1 MLDRVSSWFRKGN
14 PAYCNKEFR
23 QDWAAFVNCFV
34 DTLHADGASVPAPA
48 SKIEPLTTFLP
59 AAARLVAIGDLHG
72 DMGKTRRAFR
82 IGGLIDHQD
91 RWSGGTATAV
101 QVGDQLDRGD
111 NEVQILYFLE
121 RLQKEAAAAGGALH
135 ILNGNHETMN
145 VGGRFRYATT
155 PGRIDFL
162 RWQLV
167 QSIGASMKA
176 KCGCSDADKDMQ
188 ASALQLPPNLM
199 QAANI
204 ARLAALQPGGHIA
217 QRFFARH
224 HTVLQI
230 GSTVFVHGGIL
241 PSHADYGLERINR
254 ESQQWISGQ
263 NPQQEPAFLGGRS
276 AVVWAREYSTEDARR
291 CDCSALQEALGKIPG
306 SKRMVVG
313 HTIQEQ
319 GINSACAERVF
330 RIDVGMSKGCGNGEP
345 EVLEIVNDSTVR
357 RLHEPRAVN
366 QGEPKAPDTPQGES
380 TRGPDLPPWPQDKQP
395 QPVAVHA

>member
-1 MLDRVSSWFRKGN
+1 MLERVSSWFRSNKN
-14 PAYCNKEFR
+14 PYCSQGLH
-23 QDWAAFVNCFV
+23 QDWTAFVNCFV
-34 DTLHADGASVPAPA
+34 DSALANGPATSAPSA
-48 SKIEPLTTFLP
+48 KIDPVTTYLP
-59 AAARLVAIGDLHG
+59 AAARLIAIGDLHG
-72 DMGKTRRAFR
+72 DMGKTRRAFK
-82 IGGLIDHQD
+82 IGGLIDDND
-91 RWSGGTATAV
+91 RWTGGTTTAV

-111 NEVQILYFLE
+111 NEIQILYFLE

-162 RWQLV
+162 RWQLM
-167 QSIGASMKA
+167 QSIGAGLKA
-176 KCGCSDADKDMQ
+176 KCGCLDADRDTTPP
-188 ASALQLPPNLM
+188 LQLPPNLM
-199 QAANI
+199 QAAST
-204 ARLAALQPGGHIA
+204 ARLAALQPGGRVA
-217 QRFFARH
+217 QRFLARH

-263 NPQQEPAFLGGRS
+263 QPKQEPAFLGGRS

-291 CDCSALQEALGKIPG
+291 CDCNALQEALAKIPG

-330 RIDVGMSKGCGNGEP
+330 RIDVGLSKGCGNGEP
-345 EVLEIVNDSTVR
+345 EVLEILNDSTIR
-357 RLHEPRAVN
+357 RLHEPRALN

-380 TRGPDLPPWPQDKQP
+380 IQPPTTHPWPKEQQQQP
-395 QPVAVHA
+395 IAVKA

>member
-14 PAYCNKEFR
+14 QAYCNTDFR
-23 QDWAAFVNCFV
+23 QDWTAFVNCFV
-34 DTLHADGASVPAPA
+34 DTLHANGPAGPAPEP
-48 SKIEPLTTFLP
+48 KIESLTTFMP

-72 DMGKTRRAFR
+72 DMSKTRRAFK
-82 IGGLIDHQD
+82 IGGLIDNQD
-91 RWSGGTATAV
+91 SWTGGTTTAV

-121 RLQKEAAAAGGALH
+121 RLQKEAADAGGALH

-167 QSIGASMKA
+167 ESIGAGLKA
-176 KCGCSDADKDMQ
+176 KCGCSGAEHDTA
-188 ASALQLPPNLM
+188 AALQLPSNLM
-199 QAANI
+199 QAANT
-204 ARLAALQPGGHIA
+204 ARLAALQPGGSVA
-217 QRFFARH
+217 QRFLARH

-241 PSHADYGLERINR
+241 PWHADYGLERINR
-254 ESQQWISGQ
+254 ESQEWISGQ
-263 NPQQEPAFLGGRS
+263 SPQQEPAFLGGRS

-291 CDCSALQEALGKIPG
+291 CDCNALQEALSKISG

-345 EVLEIVNDSTVR
+345 EVLEILNDSTVR

-366 QGEPKAPDTPQGES
+366 QGEPKAADTPQGES
-380 TRGPDLPPWPQDKQP
+380 TQPPTVPPWPQEKQQ
-395 QPVAVHA
+395 QPVTVQA